1 MFCCCFV
8 GLVSELSEELTAEEK
23 TVDPSLLSR
32 CYGYNEPERRSGGF
46 VMTAAAGLMCLS
58 ATKTSKTRK
67 TIDVTKTS

>member
-1 MFCCCFV
+1 LFCCCFV

-46 VMTAAAGLMCLS
+46 VMTAAAGVS